1 MKKLNDKFYAGLLAG
16 GGLLMLSAC
25 GGDSSSAPVTPSP
38 EPGKISLFATDA
50 PVDDV
55 DAVKVTFSRI
65 DLKPSDGEV
74 VEIELDAP
82 VTIENLLDL
91 TGSASEQIMGDVT
104 VPSGNYNWIRLYV
117 EGGFPD
123 STVTPEIGNETD
135 LFIPGQQNGNSNGNP
150 KSLKLTSGFT
160 VAAGGESDFTIDFV
174 LRKGLVKP
182 ANADYYLLRPAL
194 RLVNNQQVGAITG
207 TVAGTVVNH
216 PACAIYS
223 GFGAVYLYE
232 GDLIASEQSPD
243 DVYDP
248 GIAAGSDEVDDS
260 TTGPRPLTTAEV
272 KQREDGSYG
281 YDIGFVGA
289 GSYSVA
295 YTCEAPN
302 DAPESDDDIAFTET
316 IAVNVV
322 ADATTNADFSEEP
335 SEISGGA
342 EADAGAGS

>member
-1 MKKLNDKFYAGLLAG
+1 MKKLNDKLYAALLAG
-16 GGLLMLSAC
+16 GGLLLLNGC
-25 GGDSSSAPVTPSP
+25 GDDSNSSPAAKP

-65 DLKPSDGEV
+65 DLKPRDGDV
-74 VEIELDAP
+74 IQIDLDAP
-82 VTIENLLDL
+82 VTIENLLEL
-91 TGSASEQIMGDVT
+91 TGSTSQEIMGDVT
-104 VPSGNYNWIRLYV
+104 VPSGEYNWIRLYV

-194 RLVNNQQVGAITG
+194 RLVDNQQVGAITG
-207 TVAGTVVNH
+207 NVDGTVVNH

-232 GDLIASEQSPD
+232 GDLVTAEQTPD

-260 TTGPRPLTTAEV
+260 TTGPRPITTAEV

-281 YDIGFVGA
+281 YDIGFVSA
-289 GSYSVA
+289 GNYSVSYS
-295 YTCEAPN
+295 CEAPN

-342 EADAGAGS
+342 EADAGTGG